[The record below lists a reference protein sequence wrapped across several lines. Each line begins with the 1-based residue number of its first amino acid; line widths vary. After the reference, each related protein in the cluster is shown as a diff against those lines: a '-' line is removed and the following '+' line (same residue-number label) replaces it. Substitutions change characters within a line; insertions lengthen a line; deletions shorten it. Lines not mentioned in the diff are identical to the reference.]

1 MKIGIST
8 LGFRELTNAQLEK
21 ELAAAGFTT
30 IQLFLAQSDSRFWKY
45 NDRSDVTGLTPERC
59 GELADIYRSAGLAIH
74 SLGVYTNLMHP
85 DEVERRANL
94 AYFEAMLE
102 IGDHMGVRT
111 FITEAGHYQ
120 HPTEPEPRVP
130 LHFQEPVWPRMIATA
145 RELATTAAKFHGTI
159 LLEPF
164 YRGFFA
170 SARRTRLFLEEI
182 NSPFIRALLDAAN
195 LIEVN
200 DLEEM
205 FAQLGPWID
214 CIHAKDR
221 KLHLDRGVAAG
232 QGDLDYEK
240 SVKLAAKHAPH
251 APLILEYVGM
261 ADYRGALTHLRGA
274 MRAAG
279 VKED

>member
-8 LGFRELTNAQLEK
+8 LGFRELTNAQLAK
-21 ELAAAGFTT
+21 ELSAAGFKT

-45 NDRSDVTGLTPERC
+45 NERSDVSTLTPGRC
-59 GELADIYRSAGLAIH
+59 GEIADIYRSAGLTIH

-85 DEVERRANL
+85 DEGERRANL
-94 AYFEAMLE
+94 AYFHAMLE

-120 HPTEPEPRVP
+120 HPTEAEPRVP
-130 LHFQEPVWPRMIATA
+130 LHFQEPVWPQMIATA
-145 RELATTAAKFHGTI
+145 RELAAMAAEFHAKI
-159 LLEPF
+159 LMEPF

-170 SARRTRLFLEEI
+170 SAKRTRLFLEEVH
-182 NSPFIRALLDAAN
+182 SPFVRALLDAAN

-205 FAQLGPWID
+205 FAQLAPWID

-221 KLHLDRGVAAG
+221 KLHIDRGVPAG
-232 QGDLDYEK
+232 QGDLDYK
-240 SVKLAAKHAPH
+240 KFVALAAKHAPH
-251 APLILEYVGM
+251 APLILEYVGST
-261 ADYRGALTHLRGA
+261 DYRAALEHLRGA
-274 MRAAG
+274 MRAVG